1 MTDKVN
7 KVKVAER
14 IAGEVRADE
23 TIEKKRPEFIKRLK
37 DETDCTDKL
46 ARSYWQ
52 MFKYE
57 ADGKGTRYKHHN
69 KKKAAVEAVAEVG
82 DATVAGDATSS
93 ADSAAA

>member
-14 IAGEVRADE
+14 IAAEVRADAS
-23 TIEKKRPEFIKRLK
+23 IEKKRPEFIKRLK
-37 DETDCTDKL
+37 AETNCTDKL

-69 KKKAAVEAVAEVG
+69 KKKPAAPVAEVG
-82 DATVAGDATSS
+82 DAAVAGTATGS